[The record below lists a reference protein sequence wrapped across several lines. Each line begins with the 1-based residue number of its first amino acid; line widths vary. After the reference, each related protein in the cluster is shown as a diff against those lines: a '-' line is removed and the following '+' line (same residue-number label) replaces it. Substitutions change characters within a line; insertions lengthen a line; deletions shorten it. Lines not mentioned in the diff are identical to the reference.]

1 MEFGKFIA
9 HKGLHNKDRGIPENS
24 LPAFEQ
30 AVNKGLTSEL
40 DVRLTRDGKI
50 VVFHDKSLRRMC
62 GVDANVSDFTYEQ
75 LCAFKLGDTNEKIPL
90 LSEVLK
96 LVNGKT
102 PLIIELKSEDN
113 CFELEKRVNHLLKG
127 YKGEYAVQSFDPF
140 ALLWFRIFSPKTVRG
155 QLISKFRGKNL
166 FEYILRFVCASPIV
180 WRLISKPEFVACDLR
195 SMSLQTAFQI
205 IDIGAEVITWTAD
218 SKELIGSAQQ
228 FSKSVICENFPEDF
242 DFSQNYAG
250 V

>member
-1 MEFGKFIA
+1 MEFGKYIA
-9 HKGLHNKDRGIPENS
+9 HKGFHNKNKGIPENS

-30 AVNKGLTSEL
+30 AVNKGLTIEL
-40 DVRLTRDGKI
+40 DVRLTKDGKI

-96 LVNGKT
+96 LMDGEV
-102 PLIIELKSEDN
+102 PLIIELKSENN
-113 CFELEKRVNHLLKG
+113 CFELEKRVNHLLKV

-140 ALLWFRIFSPKTVRG
+140 SLLWFRIFSPKTVRG
-155 QLISKFRGKNL
+155 QIISKFRGKNL
-166 FEYILRFVCASPIV
+166 FEYVLRLVCASPIV
-180 WRLISKPEFVACDLR
+180 WRLLSKPEFVACDLR
-195 SMSLQTAFQI
+195 SMSLQTAFQV
-205 IDIGAEVITWTAD
+205 IDVGAEVITWTAD
-218 SKELIGSAQQ
+218 SKELIESAQQ

-250 V
+250 A